1 MKLRTIRIVFGD
13 TLARFL
19 SVESRQFLPAGT
31 GLQMLTKIAV
41 KPVVLGALAGATLAA
56 ATKLVSA
63 FMLNSAQLQTLREKE
78 SRQTGRIFT

>member
-1 MKLRTIRIVFGD
+1 
-13 TLARFL
+13 
-19 SVESRQFLPAGT
+19 
-31 GLQMLTKIAV
+31 MLTKIAV